1 MAMLEEH
8 EHKHAVHNFD
18 GIIENRVTGPPTY
31 FSVLF
36 FGLVFWA
43 VIFAAYYLLSGWSS
57 QAEFAQKMA
66 AHQQQVAQQGGGK
79 PLGGAPAATAKP
91 EKKSGEDQVAAGKQ
105 LFAQNCAAC
114 HGADATGGIGPDLT
128 AKTFKFGRSDDAIT
142 TTIKGGRPG
151 GMPAFGNQLSTDQIA
166 ALAAFIESLGE
177 APGAAAK
184 PAGTGSEVPAKSA
197 EPGAKE
203 SGDQV
208 AAGKQLFAQKCAAC
222 HGADATGGFG
232 PDLTAK
238 TFKFG
243 RTRDAI
249 ATTIKG
255 GRPGG
260 MPAFGNQLSADQ
272 IADLVAFIESL

>member
-1 MAMLEEH
+1 MAMLEDH

-36 FGLVFWA
+36 FGLFLWA

-57 QAEFAQKMA
+57 QADFAQKMA

-79 PLGGAPAATAKP
+79 PLGGALVAAAKP
-91 EKKSGEDQVAAGKQ
+91 EKKSAEEQVAAGKQ

-128 AKTFKFGRSDDAIT
+128 AKTFKFGRSRDAIA

-151 GMPAFGNQLSTDQIA
+151 GMPAFGNQLSGEQIA
-166 ALAAFIESLGE
+166 DLAAFIESLGG
-177 APGAAAK
+177 APEAAAK
-184 PAGTGSEVPAKSA
+184 SAVPGSGAPAKAA
-197 EPGAKE
+197 EPEEKE
-203 SGDQV
+203 GGDQV
-208 AAGKQLFAQKCAAC
+208 AAGKLLFTQKCAAC

-260 MPAFGNQLSADQ
+260 MPAFGNQLSAEQ
-272 IADLVAFIESL
+272 IASLAAFIESL

>member
-36 FGLVFWA
+36 FGLVLWA

-66 AHQQQVAQQGGGK
+66 THQQQVAQQGGGK
-79 PLGGAPAATAKP
+79 PLGGAPVAAAKP
-91 EKKSGEDQVAAGKQ
+91 EKKSSEEQVAAGKQ

-114 HGADATGGIGPDLT
+114 HGADATGGIGPNLT
-128 AKTFKFGRSDDAIT
+128 AKTFKFGRTRDAIA

-151 GMPAFGNQLSTDQIA
+151 GMPAFGNQLSGEQIA
-166 ALAAFIESLGE
+166 DLAAFIESLGGTPE
-177 APGAAAK
+177 AAAK
-184 PAGTGSEVPAKSA
+184 SAVTGSGEPAKSA
-197 EPGAKE
+197 EPEAKGG
-203 SGDQV
+203 GDQV

-272 IADLVAFIESL
+272 IASLAAFIESL